1 MGSIRGADLDQRRAA
16 LGHDL
21 RHAERAADL
30 YQLAARDDDLPAVRE
45 RSQREQ
51 HRGSVVVDGEGGLRA
66 GQTGQQRLNVLVA
79 GPAPAAAHIDLEC
92 GISRHDL
99 CDRPD
104 RSVAQGSTA
113 QVRVD
118 DDARAVHGPSE
129 AQRATGLDQRAQRVQ
144 ERVRV
149 RVDGFGAQQA
159 RPGLFHYGAG
169 AVYKQWPWVA
179 TGPILQFKLR
189 YQPFDRWQVAKIRG
203 AHGQVISG

>member
-1 MGSIRGADLDQRRAA
+1 M
-16 LGHDL
+16 
-21 RHAERAADL
+21 
-30 YQLAARDDDLPAVRE
+30 RE

-51 HRGSVVVDGEGGLRA
+51 HRGSVVVDDEGGLRG
-66 GQTGQQRLNVLVA
+66 GQTGQQWLNVLVA
-79 GPAPAAAHIDLEC
+79 RPAPAAAYVDLEC

-99 CDRPD
+99 GDRPD
-104 RSVAQGSTA
+104 RIVAQGSTA
-113 QVRVD
+113 EVRVD
-118 DDARAVHGPSE
+118 DDACTVHGPSE
-129 AQRATGLDQRAQRVQ
+129 AQRATGLDQCAQRVQ